1 VVGFF
6 DAERKDY
13 DRLTVEEETEVLA
26 LLGNLTVMDDS
37 PRVHAHVT
45 LSRRDGSALGGHLF
59 EGQTGATLEVFVVE
73 VPGPLRRSLDETV
86 GLPLI
91 DL

>member
-6 DAERKDY
+6 DPDRKDY
-13 DRLTVEEETEVLA
+13 DRITVEEDTEVLA
-26 LLGNLTVMDDS
+26 LLGNLTVMDDA

-59 EGQTGATLEVFVVE
+59 EGHTGATLEVFVIE
-73 VPGPLRRSLDETV
+73 VPGSLRRALDEEV

>member
-13 DRLTVEEETEVLA
+13 DRITVGEDTEVLA
-26 LLGNLTVMDDS
+26 LLGNLTVMDDA

-59 EGQTGATLEVFVVE
+59 EGRTGATLEVFVVE
-73 VPGPLRRSLDETV
+73 VPGPLRRSLDEAV

>member
-6 DAERKDY
+6 NPERKDY
-13 DRLTVEEETEVLA
+13 DRITVGEDTEVLA
-26 LLGNLTVMDDS
+26 LLGNLTEMDEA

-45 LSRRDGSALGGHLF
+45 LSRRDGSAVGGHLF
-59 EGQTGATLEVFVVE
+59 EGRTGATLEVFVVE
-73 VPGPLRRSLDETV
+73 VAGSLRRTLDEEV